1 MGKYYFAY
9 KIKFYEEDL
18 DSETKKFN
26 LKTDQGI
33 VCGKTLPGAVKKLEQ
48 YYGEIEDILSLR
60 CISDSSALPLDNFTY
75 EELRDREFF

>member
-18 DSETKKFN
+18 DSETKKYN

-33 VCGKTLPGAVKKLEQ
+33 VCGKSLPGVVKKLEQ

>member
-1 MGKYYFAY
+1 MEKYYFAY
-9 KIKFYEEDL
+9 KIKFFEEDL
-18 DSETKKFN
+18 DSETKKYN

-33 VCGKTLPGAVKKLEQ
+33 VCGKTLPGVVKKLEQ

-75 EELRDREFF
+75 EELRDREFV